1 MNKLGYVISDN
12 IIKEKNDFVGYV
24 KDISEADP
32 TKPILY
38 IGYKKAKMVE
48 GYKNILDKKINDKT
62 FWTFKKTESRSD
74 YEIDLE
80 KFYIYIINNILYNIN
95 YYYINIIYIKYNKL
109 KKLYYI
115 LFNYTKQK
123 YIYISKN
130 MIYFQ
135 YKDNTYGISL
145 NLLEYMGINQKKI
158 LQRIRSNRSNI
169 IIYDNNEKVHKILKE
184 IGHDNRYAVP
194 YLMEKLE

>member
-1 MNKLGYVISDN
+1 MAKLGYIISDN
-12 IIKEKNDFVGYV
+12 VINEKNSFVGYV
-24 KDISEADP
+24 NDISEADP

-38 IGYKKAKMVE
+38 IGYKNAKKVE
-48 GYKNILDKKINDKT
+48 GYKNILDKKIKDNI

-80 KFYIYIINNILYNIN
+80 NFYKYIINNILDNKN

-109 KKLYYI
+109 KKLYNI
-115 LFNYTKQK
+115 LFNYREQK

-135 YKDNTYGISL
+135 YENNTYGISL
-145 NLLEYMGINQKKI
+145 SLLEYMGISTEKI
-158 LQRIRSNRSNI
+158 LQRIKSNKSNN
-169 IIYDNNEKVHKILKE
+169 IIYDKTEKVHKILKE
-184 IGHDNRYAVP
+184 VGYDNKYSIP
-194 YLMEKLE
+194 YLMEQLD

>member
-38 IGYKKAKMVE
+38 IGYKKAKKVE
-48 GYKNILDKKINDKT
+48 GYKSILDKKINDKT

-80 KFYIYIINNILYNIN
+80 KFYIYILRTPSRNCIRRLENRTQLE
-95 YYYINIIYIKYNKL
+95 KL
-109 KKLYYI
+109 KELV
-115 LFNYTKQK
+115 
-123 YIYISKN
+123 
-130 MIYFQ
+130 
-135 YKDNTYGISL
+135 SL
-145 NLLEYMGINQKKI
+145 STTTL
-158 LQRIRSNRSNI
+158 RI
-169 IIYDNNEKVHKILKE
+169 
-184 IGHDNRYAVP
+184 
-194 YLMEKLE
+194 

>member
-38 IGYKKAKMVE
+38 IGYKKAKKVE
-48 GYKNILDKKINDKT
+48 GYKSILDKKINDNT

-109 KKLYYI
+109 KKLYNI

-135 YKDNTYGISL
+135 YEDNTYGISL
-145 NLLEYMGINQKKI
+145 NLLEYMGINQNKI

-184 IGHDNRYAVP
+184 IGYDNRYAVP

>member
-38 IGYKKAKMVE
+38 IGYKKAKKVE
-48 GYKNILDKKINDKT
+48 GYKNILDKKINDNT

-109 KKLYYI
+109 KKLYNI

-135 YKDNTYGISL
+135 YEDNTYGISL

-184 IGHDNRYAVP
+184 IGYDNRYAVP